1 MHFLSALL
9 LWGHSQPS
17 SNAACSKHLP
27 GSLAPWGKLVQ
38 LADTACTPAP
48 PSLAQGEGGLREHP
62 ALVTSLLALAHSCA
76 VYAPAQ
82 LCSSAA
88 LPLLVQLAAA
98 AAGLRE
104 ADPVSRALELL
115 SRLAATQEGLDEEG
129 LTQTHLDAVHAVLA
143 TQGEALTARLL
154 AALCDTCPRHLMRNA
169 ADVLRKL
176 LGHPTLGRAAA
187 GWLAAAAA
195 SGQLPGAAGG
205 YLTPE
210 DCAKFA
216 SLAPRLAG
224 PRFNALL
231 VDFGKLARGEN
242 TSDVLLAYEM

>member
-1 MHFLSALL
+1 MPTLCKL
-9 LWGHSQPS
+9 QQ
-17 SNAACSKHLP
+17 
-27 GSLAPWGKLVQ
+27 APAIHPLN
-38 LADTACTPAP
+38 LCPCAP
-48 PSLAQGEGGLREHP
+48 VLIPQRDGGMREHP
-62 ALVTSLLALAHSCA
+62 ALVAALLALAHNCA
-76 VYAPAQ
+76 AYAPAQ
-82 LCSSAA
+82 LWISAA

-104 ADPVSRALELL
+104 ADPVCRALELL
-115 SRLAATQEGLDEEG
+115 SRLAATHEGLDEEG
-129 LTQTHLDAVHAVLA
+129 LTQAHLDAVHGVLA
-143 TQGEALTARLL
+143 AQGEALTARLL

-176 LGHPTLGRAAA
+176 VGHPSLGRAAA

-195 SGQLPGAAGG
+195 SGQLPGAADG
-205 YLTPE
+205 YLTPD
-210 DCAKFA
+210 DCATFA